1 MKEKLKNSLQLLS
14 DAIDELEQ
22 NFSLYKNAKSKQ
34 FEEELAF
41 YKMKEEKVQAQIDNL
56 RHSLAVEQDK
66 VKRAVNS
73 IKDLSITLK
82 NKLNNF

>member
-14 DAIDELEQ
+14 NAVDELEQ
-22 NFSLYKNAKSKQ
+22 NFSLYKNVKSRK
-34 FEEELAF
+34 FEEELDF
-41 YKMKEEKVQAQIDNL
+41 YKMKEEKIQVQLDNL

-66 VKRAVNS
+66 VKRAVNG
-73 IKDLSITLK
+73 IKDLSISLK

>member
-14 DAIDELEQ
+14 DAVDELEQ
-22 NFSLYKNAKSKQ
+22 NFSLYKDFKSRKY
-34 FEEELAF
+34 EEELDF

-56 RHSLAVEQDK
+56 GHSLAMEQDK
-66 VKRAVNS
+66 VKRAVNG